1 MSRRAR
7 WGGVRHGA
15 LALLT
20 ALLTALLATRQDA
33 VAQSRST
40 ARKPARAMA
49 RGKAPTSAR
58 TAAQA
63 PAAAPQSLLPL
74 GVAPPAYAV
83 TVRVYPETVSVGQPF
98 TATLSMSV
106 SSNATVTWGTITD
119 TAAVVSQRQPPQL
132 RTTARPAMRI
142 ETAEYSL
149 AAWDLGTLPLGLPAV
164 TVHTLAGD
172 IPVSVPIATIAVRS
186 VLPGDTAQRVPKPPR
201 ALFPRLVPWWRRWWP
216 AGVVLVALA
225 LLWWLSRRRRTPRA
239 PRPVA
244 SERRTPYDEALQQ
257 FAHLD
262 RLALPES
269 GEPGRAVVLAVDVV
283 RSYLAARRPALSLA
297 GTSAEL
303 LTAVSGDALLPRDL
317 LVSLLAEAD
326 AVKFAQRTVSAEAA
340 LALLERARAFV
351 DVVAQ
356 ADRAAA
362 SASATLSPSTST
374 GANA

>member
-1 MSRRAR
+1 MRRPAR
-7 WGGVRHGA
+7 WVGLLAGA
-15 LALLT
+15 LALFG
-20 ALLTALLATRQDA
+20 AWHDA
-33 VAQSRST
+33 AAQSRTKGRRT
-40 ARKPARAMA
+40 ARVATPP
-49 RGKAPTSAR
+49 KAA
-58 TAAQA
+58 A
-63 PAAAPQSLLPL
+63 PAAAAAAAPQPLLPL

-172 IPVSVPIATIAVRS
+172 VPVSVPIATIAVRS

-201 ALFPRLVPWWRRWWP
+201 GLFPRLVPWWRRWWP

-225 LLWWLSRRRRTPRA
+225 LLWWLSRRHRTPRA
-239 PRPVA
+239 LRPVA
-244 SERRTPYDEALQQ
+244 PERRTPYDEALQQ

-283 RSYLAARRPALSLA
+283 RSYLAARRPTLSLA

-303 LTAVSGDALLPRDL
+303 LTAVSGEAQLPRDL

-340 LALLERARAFV
+340 LALLDRARAFV
-351 DVVAQ
+351 DAVAQ

-362 SASATLSPSTST
+362 SPPVSPPVSPPSSS
-374 GANA
+374 GARA